1 MEEGLPKSLLILSI
15 VIALFTILIII
26 IYCKGDSFK
35 SYPCYFN
42 IFFCLSITLDN
53 LLRLI
58 QIKREDKGNEV
69 TVWCLIQALSLSL
82 FDKIILNSITIY
94 SIIHYLGFYKQEFY
108 ENNLK
113 KIFITLVIINIFI
126 SCILTFIFSL
136 LGIDSDGE
144 VCYVNTDESLKK
156 ILDSIYTCILLFID
170 IICILSLLYGLI
182 KLSKQYKESK
192 DYRNSKSNLY
202 ICRFLF
208 DLFLNIITFG
218 YILILINKILK
229 LDKEYKFLKDLI
241 YIVLCLIMELFFTI
255 NSELFKEFMRLLTCN
270 KVEKYR
276 RGKPNGAN
284 LVGETEE
291 NEEDDSH

>member
-1 MEEGLPKSLLILSI
+1 M
-15 VIALFTILIII
+15 
-26 IYCKGDSFK
+26 
-35 SYPCYFN
+35 
-42 IFFCLSITLDN
+42 
-53 LLRLI
+53 
-58 QIKREDKGNEV
+58 
-69 TVWCLIQALSLSL
+69 
-82 FDKIILNSITIY
+82 
-94 SIIHYLGFYKQEFY
+94 
-108 ENNLK
+108 
-113 KIFITLVIINIFI
+113 
-126 SCILTFIFSL
+126 
-136 LGIDSDGE
+136 
-144 VCYVNTDESLKK
+144 
-156 ILDSIYTCILLFID
+156 
-170 IICILSLLYGLI
+170 LLYGLI

-192 DYRNSKSNLY
+192 DSRKSKSNLY